1 MESSITLFRV
11 RGVEIGVNWSWIF
24 IFVLIAWSLGSALF
38 PATYPRL
45 SAQTYL
51 VMGVVAALLFFGSVL
66 LHELAHAFV
75 GIHEGAKIEGITL
88 WLLGGVA
95 RFSGTPGSPGGEFRM
110 TIVGPLTSLGLGAVF
125 LGVAAVGDAADW
137 PAAVRGVADY
147 LGRINLILAAFNLVP
162 ALPLDG
168 GRVLRAWLWH
178 RQGSFEAATVT
189 AARAG
194 RLFGWLL
201 ITIAVLGLLTGAG
214 IGGLWFAL
222 LGWFLLQASQAEA
235 TQGVLQSVIR
245 GRRVEDLMTPDPET
259 VDADLDVGR
268 LADLASGPGGRS
280 VYPVV
285 DGDRLVG
292 LVSLRAVAASGADPS
307 ARVRD
312 VMIPSSELRTV
323 RRTDWLSEGLE
334 ALQAGGGRV
343 LVVDDG
349 RVEGML
355 SAADVARAIEARRLR
370 AEPPRPA
377 RAAGLLVWVMVVAI
391 MLLVGGY
398 LYHPPLVVIE
408 PQDAID
414 ITRDVEISGVE
425 VEEITGRYLVTP
437 VGLSQP
443 NALGA
448 LVAAFDPARDVVSTA
463 SILPTDAG
471 PGFAREQREVFRQ
484 SRELAAAAAA
494 TEAGFEISMD
504 GSGAVVVD
512 VVDGSPAARLLQAED
527 VVISIDGR
535 PVEVASD
542 LRAVLTSSPPG
553 TTFRLEIERGGSRT
567 AVDVSTERIATSD
580 GSIIGIGVLLT
591 TRGLSVDLPFEV
603 RFAERNVGGA
613 SAGLAYALVVS
624 DLLGNGDLADGRT
637 IAATGAIEVGGEVG
651 PVGGMASKL
660 RSAEDAGADVFLV
673 PGNAVVE
680 LDAETVEISGVSDL
694 AGALRLLRS

>member
-1 MESSITLFRV
+1 VESSITLFRV

-24 IFVLIAWSLGSALF
+24 IFVLIAWSLGAALF

-45 SAQTYL
+45 SATTYL
-51 VMGVVAALLFFGSVL
+51 VMGIVAALLFFGSVL

-75 GIHEGAKIEGITL
+75 GIHEGARIEGITL

-95 RFSGTPGSPGGEFRM
+95 RFSGTPDSPGGEFRM
-110 TIVGPLTSLGLGAVF
+110 TIVGPLTSLVLGGAFLGA
-125 LGVAAVGDAADW
+125 AAAGDALGW
-137 PAAVRGVADY
+137 PDAVRGVSDY

-168 GRVLRAWLWH
+168 GRVLRSWLWQ

-201 ITIAVLGLLTGAG
+201 IVIALLGLLSGAG
-214 IGGLWFAL
+214 IGGLWFAI

-259 VDADLDVGR
+259 VGPDLDLGR

-292 LVSLRAVAASGADPS
+292 LVSLRAVAAAGAGPA

-312 VMIPSSELRTV
+312 VMIPASELRTV
-323 RRTDWLSEGLE
+323 QRTDSLSDGIE

-343 LVVDDG
+343 LVVDGD
-349 RVEGML
+349 RVRGML
-355 SAADVARAIEARRLR
+355 SAADVARAMEARRLR
-370 AEPPRPA
+370 TQPPGAA
-377 RAAGLLVWVMVVAI
+377 RGAGLLVWVVVVGI

-398 LYHPPLVVIE
+398 LYHPPLVVLE
-408 PQDAID
+408 PQAAID
-414 ITRDVEISGVE
+414 ITGDVEIVGVD
-425 VEEITGRYLVTP
+425 VEDVTGRYLVTP
-437 VGLSQP
+437 VRLSRP

-448 LVAAFDPARDVVSTA
+448 LVAAFDPARDVVSVA
-463 SILPTDAG
+463 SLLPTDAG
-471 PGFAREQREVFRQ
+471 PAFVQEQREIFRQ
-484 SRELAAAAAA
+484 SQELAAAAAA
-494 TEAGFEISMD
+494 EEAGFEVSLD

-512 VVDGSPAARLLQAED
+512 VVEGTPAAD
-527 VVISIDGR
+527 VLRADDVIVSIEGR
-535 PVEVASD
+535 AVEVASD
-542 LRAVLTSSPPG
+542 LRSVLTSSPPG
-553 TTFRLEIERGGSRT
+553 TTFRLGLERGGSRT
-567 AVDVSTERIATSD
+567 QVDVRTERIRTPE
-580 GSIIGIGVLLT
+580 GSVVGIGVLLA

-603 RFAERNVGGA
+603 RFAERNVGGP
-613 SAGLAYALVVS
+613 SAGLAYALLIS
-624 DLLGNGDLADGRT
+624 DLLGNGDLADGRM
-637 IAATGAIEVGGEVG
+637 IAATGAIEIGGEVG
-651 PVGGMASKL
+651 PVGGVSSKL
-660 RSAEDAGADVFLV
+660 RSAENAGADVFLV
-673 PGNAVVE
+673 PAAAVAGLE
-680 LDAETVEISGVSDL
+680 AETLEVSGVTDL
-694 AGALRLLRS
+694 AGALRVLRS